1 MNFQEFCSV
10 FEASDNQQVSISN
23 TCVISFNKQGGSGHS
38 IGPSDVVALIRF
50 LRDRHHECYNAWNAS
65 PNKKDSFVKYEE
77 KSYREIYKAAKD
89 IDPTLNVIASL
100 ALSQTI
106 AVTQI
111 VAKFISYF
119 SGSSY
124 ADIKVNTFYDKNS
137 LDVALSKIPVDI
149 TTIAFPS
156 LPTDRSQQE
165 KFKSWMRLSGLAER
179 TVISYAVTG
188 IGVADELQANVLAN
202 FPGVYSLTKPSEVKA
217 LIDSLSVNQ
226 KWIEKNSFG
235 NGMYKAAL
243 SKYHEFLSDLGH
255 WVTIP
260 KPFILLAGISG
271 TGKTRYVRIQAAK
284 QRPNL
289 SNYLLVPVR
298 PDWHEPSD
306 LLGYVSRISGEKYVP
321 TPFLKFVAEAWR
333 DAAASATV
341 DGFELKQ
348 IDAITTY
355 WACLDEMNL
364 APVEQYFAD
373 YLSVLETRRW
383 EGDKYECDSLIH
395 PAELLNGNSEALK
408 ALCTELG
415 FSEGDGLWQ
424 YFVSKGIPLPP
435 NLVVA
440 GTVNMDETT
449 HGFSRKVIDRAFTFD
464 FGEFFPNNFDKYF
477 EPDTVPK
484 SLVFPRYSH
493 GKDVDLSDVAS
504 DPDGAKSIKFLTAVN
519 ALLNGTPFEL
529 AFRALSELL
538 VSVKC
543 FSPADD
549 LALQAVWDDFLMG
562 KLLPRLEGDAEKLK
576 FDGEESLLTRLI
588 ELLKSILKGDELG
601 LRPDLLSTKADESV
615 LSVAFRSP
623 KKLDWMQE
631 RLARDSFTSF
641 WP

>member
-1 MNFQEFCSV
+1 
-10 FEASDNQQVSISN
+10 
-23 TCVISFNKQGGSGHS
+23 
-38 IGPSDVVALIRF
+38 
-50 LRDRHHECYNAWNAS
+50 
-65 PNKKDSFVKYEE
+65 
-77 KSYREIYKAAKD
+77 
-89 IDPTLNVIASL
+89 
-100 ALSQTI
+100 
-106 AVTQI
+106 
-111 VAKFISYF
+111 
-119 SGSSY
+119 
-124 ADIKVNTFYDKNS
+124 
-137 LDVALSKIPVDI
+137 
-149 TTIAFPS
+149 
-156 LPTDRSQQE
+156 
-165 KFKSWMRLSGLAER
+165 
-179 TVISYAVTG
+179 
-188 IGVADELQANVLAN
+188 
-202 FPGVYSLTKPSEVKA
+202 
-217 LIDSLSVNQ
+217 
-226 KWIEKNSFG
+226 
-235 NGMYKAAL
+235 
-243 SKYHEFLSDLGH
+243 
-255 WVTIP
+255 
-260 KPFILLAGISG
+260 
-271 TGKTRYVRIQAAK
+271 
-284 QRPNL
+284 
-289 SNYLLVPVR
+289 
-298 PDWHEPSD
+298 
-306 LLGYVSRISGEKYVP
+306 
-321 TPFLKFVAEAWR
+321 LKFVAEAWR
-333 DAAASATV
+333 DAVDCATV
-341 DGFELKQ
+341 DGFDLKQ

-383 EGDKYECDSLIH
+383 DGGKYECDSLIH

-415 FSEGDGLWQ
+415 FSEDDGLWQ